1 VRTLLRVGTGIA
13 FVLVAV
19 GATFSALAVTG
30 VLALMDRVEDRL
42 GRRSEQGT

>member
-1 VRTLLRVGTGIA
+1 VRTLLHIGVAIA

-30 VLALMDRVEDRL
+30 VLALMDRVEVRL

>member
-1 VRTLLRVGTGIA
+1 MTTLLRLGTGVA

-30 VLALMDRVEDRL
+30 VLFLMDRIEAL
-42 GRRSEQGT
+42 GSQSEQGT

>member
-1 VRTLLRVGTGIA
+1 MRTLLHFGVAIA

-30 VLALMDRVEDRL
+30 VLFLMDRVDVSH
-42 GRRSEQGT
+42 RSEQGT

>member
-1 VRTLLRVGTGIA
+1 VRALLHIGVAMA

-30 VLALMDRVEDRL
+30 VLVLMDRMV
-42 GRRSEQGT
+42 RRSEQGT

>member
-1 VRTLLRVGTGIA
+1 MRTLLRLGTGVA

-30 VLALMDRVEDRL
+30 VLFLMDRIEVL
-42 GRRSEQGT
+42 GSQSEQGT

>member
-1 VRTLLRVGTGIA
+1 VRGLLRGGSVVA

-30 VLALMDRVEDRL
+30 VLALLDRLEHAPEDRA
-42 GRRSEQGT
+42 

>member
-1 VRTLLRVGTGIA
+1 MRTLLRLGTGVA

-30 VLALMDRVEDRL
+30 VLFLMDRIDVL
-42 GRRSEQGT
+42 ASRSEQGT

>member
-1 VRTLLRVGTGIA
+1 MRTLLRLGTGVA

-30 VLALMDRVEDRL
+30 VLALLDRL
-42 GRRSEQGT
+42 GRHSEQGT

>member
-1 VRTLLRVGTGIA
+1 MRTLLHLGVAIA

-30 VLALMDRVEDRL
+30 VLFLMDRIDVL
-42 GRRSEQGT
+42 ASRSEQGT

>member
-1 VRTLLRVGTGIA
+1 MRTLLRLGTGVA

-30 VLALMDRVEDRL
+30 VLFLMDRVDVSH
-42 GRRSEQGT
+42 RSEQGT

>member
-1 VRTLLRVGTGIA
+1 MRTLLHIGVAIA

-30 VLALMDRVEDRL
+30 VLFLMDRIEAL
-42 GRRSEQGT
+42 GSQSEQGT

>member
-1 VRTLLRVGTGIA
+1 MRTLLRLGAGMA
-13 FVLVAV
+13 FVMVAV

-30 VLALMDRVEDRL
+30 VLFLMDRVEVRV

>member
-1 VRTLLRVGTGIA
+1 MRTLLRLGTGVA

-30 VLALMDRVEDRL
+30 VLFLMDRIDVL
-42 GRRSEQGT
+42 GSRSEQGT

>member
-1 VRTLLRVGTGIA
+1 MRTLLHIGVAIA

-30 VLALMDRVEDRL
+30 VLALLDRL
-42 GRRSEQGT
+42 GRHSERGT

>member
-1 VRTLLRVGTGIA
+1 VRTLLHIGTAVA

-30 VLALMDRVEDRL
+30 VLALLDRL
-42 GRRSEQGT
+42 VQRT